1 MCVSTGLL
9 DRFDADWDLRLCVVR
24 FEQSRQ
30 PRAQGKFTC
39 RLVELS
45 KWTNVMSRTAAL
57 RWALSTLGGTS
68 HRYVY
73 AHQRAQYAHTPR
85 RAKPVCPLAFQ
96 RSMCASSTAI
106 GAASEIDALPSN
118 WKGDL
123 RSIGLAV
130 FQRYAPKTN
139 KNKKNIWD
147 EKIIP
152 EPALRSSLSAFP
164 CRVTFLIAQCPVRAR
179 EGERWYERRRRI
191 SRFLRVQLSGT
202 QGLHVVPSPSW
213 SFCVQDFSLPFG
225 ELCFSSLQLL
235 GQTTFPL
242 ALWVCVFVWEGG
254 NLEWLPLRFEE
265 HITNV
270 A

>member
-139 KNKKNIWD
+139 KNKKYMRWKNNTRAGST
-147 EKIIP
+147 KFPQCIP
-152 EPALRSSLSAFP
+152 MQSDIFN
-164 CRVTFLIAQCPVRAR
+164 CPVPSASERGR
-179 EGERWYERRRRI
+179 EMIWTATAHLSI
-191 SRFLRVQLSGT
+191 SSSPAIGNTGITRSAISQLELLRPGLLSPVRGALFQFLAA
-202 QGLHVVPSPSW
+202 PWP
-213 SFCVQDFSLPFG
+213 DNFSLGFV
-225 ELCFSSLQLL
+225 S
-235 GQTTFPL
+235 
-242 ALWVCVFVWEGG
+242 VCVCLGG
-254 NLEWLPLRFEE
+254 G
-265 HITNV
+265 TSGVV
-270 A
+270 AIAIWRTYY